1 MLEDPSGRRGE
12 ATCVCSGA
20 TVVPHCGFSVLP
32 GRLIVYWK
40 NSNNWPRNDTCK
52 QHKSRKWRYAMN
64 KFEQTILK
72 TAKAAQKFHLK
83 MTYGS
88 YLWYSHESFL
98 QNYIAIHMFKE
109 TKRCIYVDP
118 SPKKLRESSE
128 NAGRKPPKQLKQRF
142 DLVFWMKES
151 DRVKAILEVKVSWGK
166 KPIIDDIEKVSE
178 YIEKYEN
185 GATGYVLYYTDK
197 KRKPKCKG
205 KDAVVIENRF
215 HRVREA
221 QEVELVGSYI
231 CDPRDTDPWGF
242 ALYRCR

>member
-1 MLEDPSGRRGE
+1 M
-12 ATCVCSGA
+12 
-20 TVVPHCGFSVLP
+20 
-32 GRLIVYWK
+32 
-40 NSNNWPRNDTCK
+40 NN
-52 QHKSRKWRYAMN
+52 
-64 KFEQTILK
+64 FEQAILK

-83 MTYGS
+83 MTDGS

-98 QNYIAIHMFKE
+98 QNYIAIHMFKK

-142 DLVFWMKES
+142 DLVFWMKAS
-151 DRVKAILEVKVSWGK
+151 DRVKAILEVKVSWETN
-166 KPIIDDIEKVSE
+166 PIIDDIRKVSE
-178 YIEKYEN
+178 YIKKYES

-197 KRKPKCKG
+197 KRKSKYKG
-205 KDAVVIENRF
+205 KDAKVIRERF
-215 HRVREA
+215 RRVGEGRK
-221 QEVELVGSYI
+221 VELAGSYI